1 MVEIIFVVVVTV
13 VVTTCLVANQY
24 TGRTYSNFLK
34 KLEEE

>member
-1 MVEIIFVVVVTV
+1 MVEIIFVVAVSVVATIAM
-13 VVTTCLVANQY
+13 VANQY